1 MNTDSTTLQAD
12 DAILLKLKQNDEQA
26 LELLF
31 KTHYKAL
38 LRFAKTILKDASQA
52 EDTVQDVFIKIWEK
66 RQNLII
72 NTSLKSYLYMA
83 VRNHCLNALKLN
95 ERKYWMEEGMENDE
109 KIASNDVENK
119 LIAKSLQQQ
128 ITQAVELLPD
138 KCKLTFQLSRYE
150 NMSYK
155 EIAETMNVS
164 IKTVENQMGKAL
176 ATLRNCLSPY
186 LQLFIAA
193 AYLIAYQF

>member
-12 DAILLKLKQNDEQA
+12 YAILLKLKQNDEQA

-66 RQNLII
+66 RQNLVI

-109 KIASNDVENK
+109 KMAINDVENK
-119 LIAKSLQQQ
+119 LVAKSLQQQ
-128 ITQAVELLPD
+128 ITQAIELLPD

-176 ATLRNCLSPY
+176 ATLRNYLSPY

-193 AYLIAYQF
+193 AHLIAYQF

>member
-12 DAILLKLKQNDEQA
+12 YAILLKLQQNDEQA
-26 LELLF
+26 MELLF

-109 KIASNDVENK
+109 KMATNDVENK

-128 ITQAVELLPD
+128 ITQAIELLPD

-176 ATLRNCLSPY
+176 ATLRNYLNPY
-186 LQLFIAA
+186 LHLYIFIIS
-193 AYLIAYQF
+193 LIANKL